1 MKDIKSFV
9 NMDCV
14 QGFVEQVFHE
24 EVPVPLTSLRR
35 GGLGV
40 FPQEDAF
47 TQALDQVGVFAFGQD
62 SQQRVFRRKI

>member
-1 MKDIKSFV
+1 MEDVESFV

-24 EVPVPLTSLRR
+24 EVTIPLTSLRS

-40 FPQEDAF
+40 LPQEDAF
-47 TQALDQVGVFAFGQD
+47 TQALDQVGVFAFSQD
-62 SQQRVFRRKI
+62 S

>member
-1 MKDIKSFV
+1 MEDVESFV

-24 EVPVPLTSLRR
+24 EVTIPLTSLGS

-40 FPQEDAF
+40 LPQKDAF

-62 SQQRVFRRKI
+62 SQQ